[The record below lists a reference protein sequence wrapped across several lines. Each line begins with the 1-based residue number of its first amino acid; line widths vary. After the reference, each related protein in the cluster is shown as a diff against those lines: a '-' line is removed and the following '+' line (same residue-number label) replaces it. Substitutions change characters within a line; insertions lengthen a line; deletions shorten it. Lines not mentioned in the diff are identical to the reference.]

1 MKSKAFVDLMQ
12 GKDGRNSENANGK
25 QILYEELIMAGY
37 LSSTEEDI
45 QVIY

>member
-1 MKSKAFVDLMQ
+1 MQ
-12 GKDGRNSENANGK
+12 RKDGRNSENAKVK
-25 QILYEELIMAGY
+25 QIVYEELIMAGY